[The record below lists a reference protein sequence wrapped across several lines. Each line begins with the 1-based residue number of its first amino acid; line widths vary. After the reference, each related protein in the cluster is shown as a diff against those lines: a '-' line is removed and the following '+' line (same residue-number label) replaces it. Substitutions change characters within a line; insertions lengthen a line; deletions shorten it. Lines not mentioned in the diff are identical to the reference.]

1 MNLFEDNSGIEKIVL
16 PMPDAVVSYYPNFY
30 NEAQAL
36 LFQEEIKQDTLWQE
50 DDIKLFG
57 KVYKQPRLTALY
69 GDSNKPYRYSNI
81 QMTPNQWTPTLL
93 KIKEDIERISNQKFT
108 SVLLNLYRDGSDS
121 NGWHSDNEKEL
132 GKHPFI
138 ASLSFGANRIFHFK
152 HRQDPSL
159 KFKIALEHGSLLLMG
174 GATQE
179 FWKHQIPKTKRVLSP
194 RINLTFRQIKER

>member
-1 MNLFEDNSGIEKIVL
+1 
-16 PMPDAVVSYYPNFY
+16 VVSYYPNFY

-69 GDSNKPYRYSNI
+69 GDSDKPYRYSNI

-121 NGWHSDNEKEL
+121 NGWHSDDEKEL

-152 HRQDPSL
+152 HRQDPRL

-179 FWKHQIPKTKRVLSP
+179 FWKHQIPKTKRKLSP
-194 RINLTFRQIKER
+194 RINLTFRQIKEH